1 MSWRTALVALAGLA
15 AGTVLVLAY
24 VGLAAIAAVVATL
37 IEIGAGT
44 L

>member
-1 MSWRTALVALAGLA
+1 MSWRTVLVGLAGLA

-24 VGLAAIAAVVATL
+24 IGLVAITVAITTL

>member
-1 MSWRTALVALAGLA
+1 MSWRTVLVGLAGLA

-24 VGLAAIAAVVATL
+24 IGLAAITVAITTL